1 MRSWR
6 CDFDLIGLDWIGIE
20 SRLLH
25 VILRINIESSGLLA
39 LHDIPLVRIALYYT
53 RIKTSEK
60 NTRKEMRI
68 FKFWHCK
75 LQFSSHEISNWKIAI
90 RYFNHNLAEIY
101 SRSESLSGER
111 DRKGDRNGDWCFISS
126 NQIWKS
132 AYKNVHMTWVIH
144 LFCFSLSC
152 LGLVCLTLRCLVLH
166 YPANSIHNFC
176 FYWSFDLFTLPI
188 NNNNNSFNKCR
199 SSVEDWQ
206 LNKFM
211 ECAFGRSAR
220 QNIQM
225 ALVVPLVK

>member
-1 MRSWR
+1 MCIW
-6 CDFDLIGLDWIGIE
+6 LE
-20 SRLLH
+20 SF
-25 VILRINIESSGLLA
+25 I
-39 LHDIPLVRIALYYT
+39 
-53 RIKTSEK
+53 
-60 NTRKEMRI
+60 
-68 FKFWHCK
+68 
-75 LQFSSHEISNWKIAI
+75 
-90 RYFNHNLAEIY
+90 
-101 SRSESLSGER
+101 
-111 DRKGDRNGDWCFISS
+111 CF
-126 NQIWKS
+126 
-132 AYKNVHMTWVIH
+132 A
-144 LFCFSLSC
+144 FRC

-225 ALVVPLVK
+225 ALVVPLVKKHFADEKQSEAKKNVKIKQISAIAWSIHIIYYIFITETLYTSPFARAHRFRVGLSLSLCLCESLNIYVCFVLNFFFSLMNLIWWQYLFSAYS